1 MGSNNRPSY
10 DKNDAYIGCDSNY
23 CQEAHTGIAIGA
35 PVSISGYIANAG
47 DGAAW
52 KERLTATQKSFAVP
66 IKTPGATLK
75 LSTNEIAAHTC
86 SVAQTVALA
95 GLSPDSVLSGVL
107 RELQLASLGM
117 ARGLCKF
124 LLSPQPI
131 QPILWC
137 ATSPLLASRRE
148 LLL

>member
-1 MGSNNRPSY
+1 MKGRCIISCLGALLIPC
-10 DKNDAYIGCDSNY
+10 A
-23 CQEAHTGIAIGA
+23 TIAQ
-35 PVSISGYIANAG
+35 V
-47 DGAAW
+47 
-52 KERLTATQKSFAVP
+52 
-66 IKTPGATLK
+66 KTDFTLK